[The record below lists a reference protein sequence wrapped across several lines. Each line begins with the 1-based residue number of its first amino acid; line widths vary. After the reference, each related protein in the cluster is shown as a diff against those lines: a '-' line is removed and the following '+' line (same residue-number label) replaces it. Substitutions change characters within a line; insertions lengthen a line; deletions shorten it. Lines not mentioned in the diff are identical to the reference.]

1 MKLNRIILPI
11 MACTL
16 TLGSCDD
23 QIMEWKES
31 DKNITISDIP
41 LALKEKLANYDYIKA
56 YAKQYTPNMII
67 GLGLGADQYI
77 SDAQYKQ
84 VADENFQM
92 FTTGNAMKHQSVV
105 KSDGSL
111 DFTTIDAFLQ
121 AVPTDIKIYG
131 HNFLWHTQ

>member
-31 DKNITISDIP
+31 DKSITISDIP

-56 YAKQYTPNMII
+56 YAQHFEILRSPLLPRISI
-67 GLGLGADQYI
+67 GNLLQCRHI
-77 SDAQYKQ
+77 SKL
-84 VADENFQM
+84 FR
-92 FTTGNAMKHQSVV
+92 
-105 KSDGSL
+105 
-111 DFTTIDAFLQ
+111 
-121 AVPTDIKIYG
+121 
-131 HNFLWHTQ
+131 

>member
-56 YAKQYTPNMII
+56 YAKQYTPNMISVWDW
-67 GLGLGADQYI
+67 APTNI
-77 SDAQYKQ
+77 S
-84 VADENFQM
+84 
-92 FTTGNAMKHQSVV
+92 AMRNTSK
-105 KSDGSL
+105 
-111 DFTTIDAFLQ
+111 
-121 AVPTDIKIYG
+121 
-131 HNFLWHTQ
+131 